1 MPEILYVNNDTGESV
16 DAQGNYNPPP
26 PNYVSR
32 PIIPGVYDPDHPAY
46 PSHSPERKHRR

>member
-1 MPEILYVNNDTGESV
+1 MPDIRFINNETGESC
-16 DAQGNYNPPP
+16 DCFGNDYPPP

-46 PSHSPERKHRR
+46 EGPPKRKAG